1 MSLRLDNVSK
11 RYGLVQ
17 AVKAVSV
24 ELAEGETLAL
34 LGPSGCG
41 KSTLL
46 RLIAGLE
53 DADGGRISLD
63 GQDITHATP
72 QARGFGMVFQ
82 DYALFPHLNV
92 EKNVAF
98 GLTGARRTNKRER
111 VAELLELVGL
121 QGFEKRRIFEL
132 SGGEQQRVALA
143 RALAPRPPLLL
154 LDEPLS
160 NLDMTLRETL
170 KRELRFI
177 LSKLNIRA
185 VYVTHDQG
193 EAFALAHRIAI
204 MRQGEI
210 VQVARQNELYH
221 QPASSWVAQFL
232 GHPNLYSAGQLEH
245 VPQFKGPAV
254 LRSDLVGLGHGAYQ
268 ADVQAHQVLGGVH
281 QLWLNVPQ
289 LGLSL
294 RWQGFTRELPET
306 LKVGDKVA
314 LDIPVEA
321 WLELPEKVAQ
331 PA

>member
-11 RYGLVQ
+11 RYGAVQ
-17 AVKAVSV
+17 AVRNVSL

-53 DADGGRISLD
+53 DVDGGRISLGTD
-63 GQDITHATP
+63 DITHATP

-82 DYALFPHLNV
+82 DYALFPHLSV
-92 EKNVAF
+92 AKNVMF
-98 GLTGARRTNKRER
+98 GLTGMSGAVKRER
-111 VAELLELVGL
+111 VAELLDLVGL
-121 QGFEKRRIFEL
+121 KDYGARRIYEL

-143 RALAPRPPLLL
+143 RALAPRPPILL

-160 NLDMTLRETL
+160 NLDMTLRENL

-177 LSKLNIRA
+177 LSKLDIRA

-193 EAFALAHRIAI
+193 EAFALAHRIAV
-204 MRQGEI
+204 MRRGEI
-210 VQVARQNELYH
+210 IQVARQNELYH
-221 QPASSWVAQFL
+221 QPATRWVAQFL
-232 GHPNLYSAGQLEH
+232 GHPNLYSARQLER
-245 VPQFKGPAV
+245 VPQLGGPAV
-254 LRSDLVGLGHGAYQ
+254 LRTDLVGLGRGAYT

-294 RWQGFTRELPET
+294 RWQGYTRELPSA
-306 LKVGDKVA
+306 LKVGDRVA
-314 LDIPVEA
+314 LDIPAQA
-321 WLELPEKVAQ
+321 WLELPEAAAETV
-331 PA
+331 